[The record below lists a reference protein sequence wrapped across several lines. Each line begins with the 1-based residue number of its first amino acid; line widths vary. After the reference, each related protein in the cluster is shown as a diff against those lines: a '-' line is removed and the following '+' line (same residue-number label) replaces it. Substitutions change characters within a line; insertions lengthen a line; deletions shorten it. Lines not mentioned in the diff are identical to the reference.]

1 MNPFLIV
8 ALLTFVI
15 AFAIPVITYLIGRQ
29 TKAAEK
35 DPGDSRRAKALPF
48 IGNGKIPPDRDRDVA
63 EDQHTFSAILKLF
76 LRSWPFIRM
85 QLLGRWYYPGQGTAN
100 EVADNIASDGY
111 TYIYAPVAVT
121 VIAFIGPAL
130 GWPVYSLTYPMPFLW
145 ISIAVTVVASWGLVF
160 AWSSRVQSASGIVLA
175 LALFCA
181 NLLATLAIDGLR
193 DSAYTTLI
201 TVACFLGWMFQFGS
215 KGDSDTPHGVDLSRA
230 NSLQL
235 LWFYLVNQIRRLPG
249 VSNFNWRFRLH
260 AHLAYFYI
268 LLGIQGFIE
277 IAMALVMTDML
288 SQSILLSDP
297 LMPAVAQFFGESSW
311 SREVAEVLSIDQ
323 RHIVKWW
330 YISLMIGL
338 WLLMLPFEVVRPYYH
353 VWIMQRI
360 NQDLRLALVERWH
373 QLSLTYHSDHRT
385 GDSIYRIYQDSAQVT
400 AVIGQLITC
409 SIGVWRYLLAVI
421 LVSFL
426 SPTIGLIALTIVIP
440 AILLARWAM
449 PRMRTRSL
457 VYRAATSDITSRIQ
471 ESFAAIRLIKAYRAE
486 DRVQQEMEEDSI
498 VAFNAAFQVRLMI
511 ALVTILMFTIAG
523 GILLSG
529 EFFMAMY
536 ANQGNEAFAKEIIAV
551 IGLSFTIWSL
561 GAFNWGRDRFHETTN
576 NVRHIMRQWLASQ
589 DMAMGL
595 QRVFDILDIA
605 PDVTDAVDAI
615 PLRSLQDA
623 IVFED
628 VHFNYQSDRP
638 VLDGVNLTAKP
649 GTITAI
655 VGPTGSGK
663 STLMGLLLR
672 LYDPLDGR
680 ILIDG
685 VDLKQYLIG
694 SLRENTAIALQ
705 ENVLFALSIKDNI
718 RYVAPSATDEQVEQ
732 AIEVACMSDY
742 VSGLPNGI
750 DTLLGDRGGKLSTG
764 QRQRLSIARAVVRDT
779 AVLILDEPTAALDAD
794 TEHRVMTNLSEWG
807 QGRAIFLITHR
818 ISTIRRADNILY
830 LDEGRIVESG
840 SHGELMAIQS
850 GRYRTFV
857 ETESDLAGAA
867 EI

>member
-1 MNPFLIV
+1 M
-8 ALLTFVI
+8 I
-15 AFAIPVITYLIGRQ
+15 AFAIPIVTYVIGRK
-29 TKAAEK
+29 TRGAEK
-35 DPGDSRRAKALPF
+35 DANDRRRARALPF
-48 IGNGKIPPDRDRDVA
+48 ISNGTIPEERNRDVSQ
-63 EDQHTFSAILKLF
+63 DGHTFSAILKLF
-76 LRSWPFIRM
+76 MRSWPFIRM
-85 QLLGRWYYPGQGTAN
+85 QLLGRWYYPERGTSPDIADS
-100 EVADNIASDGY
+100 VAGDGY
-111 TYIYAPVAVT
+111 TYFYAPILTTLVA
-121 VIAFIGPAL
+121 IGVPSAGFL
-130 GWPVYSLTYPMPFLW
+130 DVSWEYPMPFLIGSIFIALVAYW
-145 ISIAVTVVASWGLVF
+145 ISVF
-160 AWSSRVQSASGIVLA
+160 VKDNRVQVGSVIALA

-181 NLLATLAIDGLR
+181 NMLAALAIEGLEY
-193 DSAYTTLI
+193 SLFTGLLTAL
-201 TVACFLGWMFQFGS
+201 VFLGWMFQLRTQGR
-215 KGDSDTPHGVDLSRA
+215 T
-230 NSLQL
+230 
-235 LWFYLVNQIRRLPG
+235 NQP
-249 VSNFNWRFRLH
+249 VQWRFRLH

-297 LMPAVAQFFGESSW
+297 LMPAVAEFFGQSSW
-311 SREVAEVLSIDQ
+311 SREVAETLSVEQ
-323 RHIVKWW
+323 RHMVKWW
-330 YISLMIGL
+330 YITLMIGL
-338 WLLMLPFEVVRPYYH
+338 WLLMLPFEVIRPYYH

-360 NQDLRLALVERWH
+360 NQDLRIALVERWH
-373 QLSLTYHSDHRT
+373 QLSLNYHSDHRT

-409 SIGVWRYLLAVI
+409 SIGVWRYLLAAI

-440 AILLARWAM
+440 ALILASWAM

-486 DRVQQEMEEDSI
+486 DRIQHEMEDDSI

-523 GILLSG
+523 GILLTG

-536 ANQGNEAFAKEIIAV
+536 ANQGNEAFAKELIAV
-551 IGLSFTIWSL
+551 IGLSFVAWSL

-576 NVRHIMRQWLASQ
+576 NVRHVMRQWLASQ

-605 PDVTDAVDAI
+605 PDVTNVPDAI
-615 PLRSLQDA
+615 PFETLNRSIA
-623 IVFED
+623 FED
-628 VHFNYQSDRP
+628 VHFHYQEDRP
-638 VLDGVNLTAKP
+638 VLNGVNFSAKP

-663 STLMGLLLR
+663 STLMGLMLR
-672 LYDPLDGR
+672 LYDPKQGR
-680 ILIDG
+680 ILLDD
-685 VDLKQYLIG
+685 VDLRKYRFE
-694 SLRENTAIALQ
+694 SVRANTAIALQ

-718 RYVAPSATDEQVEQ
+718 RYVAPMASDEQVQE
-732 AIEVACMSDY
+732 AIEVACMDDY
-742 VSGLPNGI
+742 VNQLPDGL

-794 TEHRVMTNLSEWG
+794 TEHRVMTNLGEWG
-807 QGRAIFLITHR
+807 SDRAIFLITHR
-818 ISTIRRADNILY
+818 ISTIRRANNILY
-830 LDEGRIVESG
+830 LDDGQIIESG
-840 SHGELMAIQS
+840 THDELMTIDD
-850 GRYRTFV
+850 GHYRTFV